1 MPFSINLSNEMM
13 REVIMDHYQHP
24 RNRREASDESSYKT
38 VYMSSDSCIDKIY
51 IQIKVVNDVF
61 EDVCWHGN
69 GCAIS
74 TASTSIMTE
83 LLTGKS
89 VKEGEY
95 IIEQYM
101 NMIEGKE
108 YDGSVLD
115 KAIVFMNTNRQPSRI
130 KCATIGFRG
139 VTELL
144 GGKDHYE

>member
-1 MPFSINLSNEMM
+1 
-13 REVIMDHYQHP
+13 
-24 RNRREASDESSYKT
+24 
-38 VYMSSDSCIDKIY
+38 
-51 IQIKVVNDVF
+51 
-61 EDVCWHGN
+61 
-69 GCAIS
+69 
-74 TASTSIMTE
+74 MTE

-115 KAIVFMNTNRQPSRI
+115 EAIVFMNTNRQPSRI